1 MAVSMRQSLR
11 LGAYLLKQKRAR
23 RKKFPLVV
31 DLESLFACNFFF
43 FSSRRRHTRSTRDW
57 IQTCAL
63 PISRPGTRDYAW
75 FTRAVLILRRPL
87 TGPSRTR
94 GAGGPG
100 RCPAPGLPGD
110 IPGTP

>member
-1 MAVSMRQSLR
+1 MGHAGWSSQV
-11 LGAYLLKQKRAR
+11 AR
-23 RKKFPLVV
+23 RAHDPEVPGPNPGPATENAAASARFPYRCMTAGAARGAAT
-31 DLESLFACNFFF
+31 SGCGA
-43 FSSRRRHTRSTRDW
+43 
-57 IQTCAL
+57 
-63 PISRPGTRDYAW
+63 RPGTRDYAW

-94 GAGGPG
+94 GAGGSG